1 MKQIEEDV
9 SLISGGMRA
18 ALRNSS
24 IETESGGGV
33 VNWRG
38 LSEKEE
44 VVNDPTKVY
53 EGRSGIAA
61 SYADEPPVNVNTA

>member
-1 MKQIEEDV
+1 MKQTDEDV
-9 SLISGGMRA
+9 SLITGGMRA
-18 ALRNSS
+18 ALINSS
-24 IETESGGGV
+24 IESESGGSGV

-61 SYADEPPVNVNTA
+61 SYADEPPVNTA